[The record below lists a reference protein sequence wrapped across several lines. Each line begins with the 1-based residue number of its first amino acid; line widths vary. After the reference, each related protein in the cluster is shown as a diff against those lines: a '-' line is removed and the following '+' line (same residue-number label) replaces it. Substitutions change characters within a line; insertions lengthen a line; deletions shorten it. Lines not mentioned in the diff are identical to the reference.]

1 MQPEGPGSL
10 SYCQLSKRV
19 FVSLKLYSLAAL
31 CIGVCPLLQAQNQ
44 PTSEPASRTA
54 QVVKA
59 GVRVFNQ
66 PDGIAAYE
74 RQLTP
79 QLSLLGGLGYFRQGY
94 SIYGVWFSPSAG
106 QSQPEELRGISH
118 SYHADVLLRYYLRP
132 RVPRP
137 ALTGWY
143 AAFALQG
150 TYRRTTEVYVAS
162 ATIPSGLSRRYSTT
176 QVQPQ
181 VYLGRQWGLGPH
193 VVLDTFVGTC
203 VYRRESVNRRN
214 PAATYLDAGGGLQIG
229 WRL

>member
-1 MQPEGPGSL
+1 MN
-10 SYCQLSKRV
+10 
-19 FVSLKLYSLAAL
+19 LKLYYLAAL
-31 CIGVCPLLQAQNQ
+31 GLGISPRLHAQHQ
-44 PTSEPASRTA
+44 PGPDLPPSPA

-66 PDGIAAYE
+66 PDATGTYE

-79 QLSLLGGLGYFRQGY
+79 QLSLLGGLGYFRQRY
-94 SIYGVWFSPSAG
+94 SLYGLWFSPAAG
-106 QSQPEELRGISH
+106 PRQPEELRGISH
-118 SYHADVLLRYYLRP
+118 SYHADLQLRYYFRP
-132 RVPRP
+132 RVARP

-162 ATIPSGLSRRYSTT
+162 ATIPSGSSRRYGST

-181 VYLGRQWGLGPH
+181 VYLGRQWGLGPRI
-193 VVLDTFVGTC
+193 VLDTFVGTC

-214 PAATYLDAGGGLQIG
+214 PKALYLDAGGGLQIG